1 MHDDGVDLVPL
12 HHADVEE
19 AGIFRIHGAVHDGA
33 VAVAVVL
40 WRLHEA
46 HAGVGKQRHQ
56 ILEPVRLDDVIGID
70 GADDLR
76 VRRGVRQRE
85 AQRAGLVAGKL
96 IDPEEFEALAERT
109 AMRFDRLPECRIGR
123 VVDHHHAFEIG
134 IVDAG
139 DGIERLHQHLRRF
152 AAGRDVDRHFRG
164 VGLFLRRHQ
173 RWRVGKPP
181 RAAAESDCGNLLQA
195 RQRYSDQRDEKD
207 DAEAERKS
215 GARYEV
221 MALPEGDD
229 GGKPGADH
237 VGARRQQQSLRGGRP
252 AHGQDRQ

>member
-1 MHDDGVDLVPL
+1 MVPMIS
-12 HHADVEE
+12 AS
-19 AGIFRIHGAVHDGA
+19 GAVC
-33 VAVAVVL
+33 V
-40 WRLHEA
+40 E
-46 HAGVGKQRHQ
+46 
-56 ILEPVRLDDVIGID
+56 
-70 GADDLR
+70 
-76 VRRGVRQRE
+76 RQ

-96 IDPEEFEALAERT
+96 VDPEEFEAFAERA
-109 AMRFDRLPECRIGR
+109 AMRLDRLPERRIGR

-152 AAGRDVDRHFRG
+152 ATGRDVDGHFRG

-173 RWRVGKPP
+173 RRRVGKPP
-181 RAAAESDCGNLLQA
+181 RAAAEGDCRDLLQA
-195 RQRYSDQRDEKD
+195 RQRDGDQRDEKE

-215 GARYEV
+215 GAGHEV

-229 GGKPGADH
+229 GGEPGADR
-237 VGARRQQQSLRGGRP
+237 VGGRRQQQSLRGGRP